1 MVFQM
6 QSIIKKLVAVL
17 SVTLCVSVLLG
28 APHATGAEQ
37 RTESEKISINFV
49 DVEISSIIRIMSELT
64 GKNFIF
70 DDTLKGKV
78 TIVAPMKLTINEA
91 LELFTSS
98 LELKKYTIISAGKAY
113 KVIPLAQARQSA
125 AQVVSA
131 EEPGLDPVE
140 SYVVRL
146 VPLDYI
152 STQEAFT
159 LVQPLMSRYGQL
171 SIFGAR
177 NALLVVDSVANTK
190 KIVSILKSVD
200 TVPMTEAPEIVYLTH
215 TKAETIVELLRVE
228 ARRSGLGGHLT
239 GTDKVGS
246 GISADIRLNA
256 IILSLPVKVRNNLKT
271 FISVLDTP
279 ATESSSRINVYYLE
293 NAEATELSRVLS
305 LLMKSSSVGVGAGG
319 ASEFSSQLSSK
330 ISITPDKNSNS
341 LIIMASPAD
350 YQGILHVIK
359 KLDRRPKQVF
369 VEAMITEVSIGKAL
383 DLGTK
388 WRIAAV
394 SGGEPIAIGGVG
406 TIDQSEIQKVINGL
420 SGLSIGGLGNYI
432 TVPVTKS
439 DGTTFNLS
447 APGFAALFS
456 LSEFNNVVNILSTPH
471 ILTSDNSEAEIVIGK
486 NVPFLSS
493 IERQATTT
501 SQPLLQSIERKNVG
515 ITLRIKPKISE
526 GDFVKLDIFQEISAL
541 ATTTVAGAADLITT
555 TRSAK
560 TTVVVKDRQTVV
572 IGGLIQTQKVK
583 SVTKVP
589 ILGDIPILGWLFRY
603 SSEQD
608 EKTNLLIYITP
619 YIIDNFED
627 LEELRSKKQVEFED
641 DPVKELPDVNEYKRP
656 IKDVESTKVT
666 GAAPKPIVSDATD
679 NSNVADVSDV
689 ATVVAAKESVEPV
702 ENQPEAQQAYS
713 AEVAEPLTL
722 TKPATGVS
730 NELLPKASS
739 EKSNYETAKKAAVK
753 STFKMSQGRT
763 GPTIKNIRTGE
774 HKKFHRVVIELSA
787 PAKYKVIRRAESA
800 TIRIIGVTSGT
811 QSAAEQSTELMKLS
825 GPVSTRLETGAVTK
839 LDLSFKKGSRVKN
852 STLLNPYRIVV
863 DVYRTAE

>member
-1 MVFQM
+1 
-6 QSIIKKLVAVL
+6 
-17 SVTLCVSVLLG
+17 
-28 APHATGAEQ
+28 
-37 RTESEKISINFV
+37 
-49 DVEISSIIRIMSELT
+49 
-64 GKNFIF
+64 
-70 DDTLKGKV
+70 
-78 TIVAPMKLTINEA
+78 
-91 LELFTSS
+91 
-98 LELKKYTIISAGKAY
+98 
-113 KVIPLAQARQSA
+113 
-125 AQVVSA
+125 
-131 EEPGLDPVE
+131 
-140 SYVVRL
+140 
-146 VPLDYI
+146 
-152 STQEAFT
+152 
-159 LVQPLMSRYGQL
+159 
-171 SIFGAR
+171 
-177 NALLVVDSVANTK
+177 
-190 KIVSILKSVD
+190 
-200 TVPMTEAPEIVYLTH
+200 
-215 TKAETIVELLRVE
+215 
-228 ARRSGLGGHLT
+228 
-239 GTDKVGS
+239 
-246 GISADIRLNA
+246 
-256 IILSLPVKVRNNLKT
+256 
-271 FISVLDTP
+271 
-279 ATESSSRINVYYLE
+279 
-293 NAEATELSRVLS
+293 
-305 LLMKSSSVGVGAGG
+305 
-319 ASEFSSQLSSK
+319 
-330 ISITPDKNSNS
+330 
-341 LIIMASPAD
+341 
-350 YQGILHVIK
+350 
-359 KLDRRPKQVF
+359 
-369 VEAMITEVSIGKAL
+369 
-383 DLGTK
+383 
-388 WRIAAV
+388 V

>member
-1 MVFQM
+1 MNN
-6 QSIIKKLVAVL
+6 ILKKLATVL
-17 SVTLCVSVLLG
+17 GIALCVCVLLG
-28 APHATGAEQ
+28 APDSTGAEHQ
-37 RTESEKISINFV
+37 SEKISINFV
-49 DVEISSIIRIMSELT
+49 NVEISSIVKIMSELT

-78 TIVAPMKLTINEA
+78 TIVAPMKLSTDEA

-98 LELKKYTIISAGKAY
+98 LELKKYTIISVGKGY
-113 KVIPLAQARQSA
+113 KVIPLTQARQSA
-125 AQVVSA
+125 AQVVRA
-131 EEPGLDPVE
+131 GGPGLDPVE

-152 STQEAFT
+152 STQDAFT

-177 NALLVVDSVANTK
+177 NALLIVDSVANTK
-190 KIVSILKSVD
+190 KIMSILSSVD
-200 TVPMTEAPEIVYLTH
+200 TEPMTDEPEIVYLSH
-215 TKAETIVELLRVE
+215 TKAETIVELLRIE
-228 ARRSGLGGHLT
+228 AQRSGLGWLNTPGAEGT
-239 GTDKVGS
+239 GG
-246 GISADIRLNA
+246 GISADLRLNA
-256 IILSLPVKVRNNLKT
+256 IILSLPIKARNNLKR

-279 ATESSSRINVYYLE
+279 GTESSSRINVYYLE
-293 NAEATELSRVLS
+293 NAEATELSGVLDR
-305 LLMKSSSVGVGAGG
+305 LLNSSSVDTDDPT
-319 ASEFSSQLSSK
+319 QLSSK
-330 ISITPDKNSNS
+330 ISITPDKSSNS

-350 YQGILHVIK
+350 YQGLVHVIK

-388 WRIAAV
+388 WRVAGV

-406 TIDQSEIQKVINGL
+406 TINQSEIQKVVNGM

-432 TVPVTKS
+432 SVPVTKS

-456 LSEFNNVVNILSTPH
+456 LSEFNDVVNILSTPH

-526 GDFVKLDIFQEISAL
+526 GGFVKLDLFQEISAL
-541 ATTTVAGAADLITT
+541 ATTTVSGASDLITT

-589 ILGDIPILGWLFRY
+589 ILGDIPILSWLFKY

-608 EKTNLLIYITP
+608 EKTNLLIYVTP
-619 YIIDNFED
+619 YIIDNFEE
-627 LEELRSKKQVEFED
+627 LEELRSKKKIEFGG
-641 DPVKELPDVNEYKRP
+641 DPIKELPDIGGYKSP
-656 IKDVESTKVT
+656 
-666 GAAPKPIVSDATD
+666 APAVMSAEVLKATTDA
-679 NSNVADVSDV
+679 
-689 ATVVAAKESVEPV
+689 AAKESVVPV
-702 ENQPEAQQAYS
+702 KNAGEAQQAKS
-713 AEVAEPLTL
+713 AEVAEPKTS
-722 TKPATGVS
+722 TKPTKPTTVTSTATS
-730 NELLPKASS
+730 TMISKN
-739 EKSNYETAKKAAVK
+739 TATVPVAK
-753 STFKMSQGRT
+753 STLKKSHTST
-763 GPTIKNIRTGE
+763 GPQPPAGATIRNIRTGE
-774 HKKFHRVVIELSA
+774 HKKYHRVVIELTA
-787 PAKYKVIRRAESA
+787 PAKYRVTRRAESA
-800 TIRIIGVTSGT
+800 TIRITGASSGGVT
-811 QSAAEQSTELMKLS
+811 AAEHSTELMNLS
-825 GPVSTRLETGAVTK
+825 GPVSTQLESGPVTK
-839 LDLSFKKGSRVKN
+839 LDLSFKRGSRVKN
-852 STLLNPYRIVV
+852 STLENPYRIVV